1 MERINYQELVQIIL
15 TKHSGNDLD
24 KDTEV
29 QLIFDKKREHYQV
42 INLGWKEQKRVYG
55 CVIHVDIKE
64 GKLWIQRDRTE
75 IGIANEL
82 VAAGVPKKDIVLAFK
97 APYLRQFTEFAVE

>member
-1 MERINYQELVQIIL
+1 MERINYQELVQTIL
-15 TKHSGNDLD
+15 TKHSGNDLY

-29 QLIFDKKREHYQV
+29 QLIFDTKREHSQV

-64 GKLWIQRDRTE
+64 G
-75 IGIANEL
+75 
-82 VAAGVPKKDIVLAFK
+82 
-97 APYLRQFTEFAVE
+97 

>member
-1 MERINYQELVQIIL
+1 MERINYQELVQTIL

-29 QLIFDKKREHYQV
+29 QLIFDTKPEHYQV
-42 INLGWKEQKRVYG
+42 INLGWKDQKRVYG
-55 CVIHVDIKE
+55 CVIHIDIKE
-64 GKLWIQRDRTE
+64 GKILIQRDRTE

-97 APYLRQFTEFAVE
+97 SPYLRQFTEFAVE